1 MAHEP
6 PEHPETIALSRP
18 RRGAAKTADTVC

>member
-1 MAHEP
+1 MAYET